1 MKQAWYYN
9 MTWLNN
15 PQNNPVAT
23 NCGHTGHTCVQGS
36 PQADSFPTVPL
47 LWFKDTRTTGLG
59 LLLPGISHMSGFTAP
74 D

>member
-23 NCGHTGHTCVQGS
+23 NCGHTCVQGS
-36 PQADSFPTVPL
+36 PQADSFPTVSL
-47 LWFKDTRTTGLG
+47 LWFKDTRTPGPWYLSHIRAYCSRLG
-59 LLLPGISHMSGFTAP
+59 SSLA
-74 D
+74 